1 MVGLR
6 PDDVFRPVYKDRAE
20 GLVQAS
26 QAPSVRGGQVRPLGS
41 IWSVARAQTLVQL
54 TDELLQLLD
63 ERAARERRSRSTLIR
78 EALEHYLSDDLQA
91 ELDRRIVDGY
101 RRVPQTD
108 DEDAWAEAN
117 ARAAIREE
125 PW

>member
-1 MVGLR
+1 MVL
-6 PDDVFRPVYKDRAE
+6 
-20 GLVQAS
+20 
-26 QAPSVRGGQVRPLGS
+26 
-41 IWSVARAQTLVQL
+41 ARTQTLVQL
-54 TDELLQLLD
+54 TDELLELLD
-63 ERAARERRSRSTLIR
+63 ERAAREQRSRSTLIR
-78 EALEHYLSDDLQA
+78 EAIEDYLRDDLAA
-91 ELDRRIVDGY
+91 EIDRRIVDGY

>member
-1 MVGLR
+1 
-6 PDDVFRPVYKDRAE
+6 
-20 GLVQAS
+20 
-26 QAPSVRGGQVRPLGS
+26 
-41 IWSVARAQTLVQL
+41 VARTQTLVQL

-78 EALEHYLSDDLQA
+78 EAIEHYLSDDLQS
-91 ELDRRIVDGY
+91 EIDRRIVDGY

-108 DEDAWAEAN
+108 DEDAWAGAN